1 MSKPLA
7 IFLGACFL
15 VSSGLIS
22 ATAHAGD
29 AAAGKKVFKKCKACH
44 YAAKDKNKTGPHLV
58 NLIGREAGTVEGY
71 KYSKAM
77 KSSSIVWDEDTLA
90 MTAASLR
97 CFGVID
103 YSGRSLSLIS
113 LPDPVA
119 QVASR
124 PCDDMY
130 RRFAGLSRSAACN
143 RVDVV
148 LSDIWRASATAPARR
163 KDRATAGNSGCV
175 CDHLLRQEKKS
186 CRNP

>member
-1 MSKPLA
+1 MSKSLA

-77 KSSSIVWDEDTLA
+77 KSSGIVWDEDTL
-90 MTAASLR
+90 TAYLR
-97 CFGVID
+97 APKKYLKGTKM
-103 YSGRSLSLIS
+103 
-113 LPDPVA
+113 A
-119 QVASR
+119 
-124 PCDDMY
+124 
-130 RRFAGLSRSAACN
+130 FAGL
-143 RVDVV
+143 
-148 LSDIWRASATAPARR
+148 R
-163 KDRATAGNSGCV
+163 KDADIANV
-175 CDHLLRQEKKS
+175 IAYLKAQ
-186 CRNP
+186 P

>member
-71 KYSKAM
+71 KYSKSM
-77 KSSSIVWDEDTLA
+77 KSSGIVWDEDTL
-90 MTAASLR
+90 TAYLR
-97 CFGVID
+97 APKKYLKGTKM
-103 YSGRSLSLIS
+103 
-113 LPDPVA
+113 A
-119 QVASR
+119 
-124 PCDDMY
+124 
-130 RRFAGLSRSAACN
+130 FAGL
-143 RVDVV
+143 
-148 LSDIWRASATAPARR
+148 R
-163 KDRATAGNSGCV
+163 KDADIANV
-175 CDHLLRQEKKS
+175 IAYLKAQ
-186 CRNP
+186 P

>member
-77 KSSSIVWDEDTLA
+77 KSSGIVWDEDTL
-90 MTAASLR
+90 TAYLR
-97 CFGVID
+97 APKKYLKGTKM
-103 YSGRSLSLIS
+103 
-113 LPDPVA
+113 A
-119 QVASR
+119 
-124 PCDDMY
+124 
-130 RRFAGLSRSAACN
+130 FAGL
-143 RVDVV
+143 
-148 LSDIWRASATAPARR
+148 R
-163 KDRATAGNSGCV
+163 KDADIANVIAYLKT
-175 CDHLLRQEKKS
+175 Q
-186 CRNP
+186 P